1 MLGFVM
7 KSKDILEN
15 LAKKLHDSQNRQEA
29 HEKLIGHFE
38 DLCVDK
44 DFIHEAIKDCIKST
58 DILSSANNL
67 FFHLYTSGDIIIAI
81 NLFSPIIDRAKDITF
96 DNIHHHG
103 WRLLT
108 TGVIS
113 GNGYETINFVKK
125 SLEKV
130 NNGFVEL
137 EIEDIYKHTLGP
149 SKFIDSYQ
157 PHVVFHPESTTATLA
172 LWSAEKPLVNQ
183 KIKKY
188 LKHFSK
194 LRTTLSKIAH
204 VTGLSNKLGL
214 NPIKGLYYHPK
225 NGKIVE
231 TINYSKPADG
241 PTKEILPCMFKFFQ
255 QIGFDDSDFFNKIK
269 NKLAPEYQSLVE
281 MLISHEHI
289 EDKGITGNIRR
300 RFTKKEIISS
310 LN

>member
-1 MLGFVM
+1 M

-15 LAKKLHDSQNRQEA
+15 LAKKLHSSKNRQIT

-38 DLCVDK
+38 DLCADK

-58 DILSSANNL
+58 DVLSNANNL
-67 FFHLYTSGDIIIAI
+67 FFHLLTSGDIIIAI
-81 NLFSPIIDRAKDITF
+81 NLFSPIMDGAKDITF

-125 SLEKV
+125 SHENINDGSVKLEV
-130 NNGFVEL
+130 
-137 EIEDIYKHTLGP
+137 EDIYKHTLGG
-149 SKFIDSYQ
+149 SKFVDSYQ

-194 LRTTLSKIAH
+194 LRTALSKIAH
-204 VTGLSNKLGL
+204 ATGLGKKLGL
-214 NPIKGLYYHPK
+214 NPIKGLYYHPE
-225 NGKIVE
+225 NGKIIE

-241 PTKEILPCMFKFFQ
+241 PPKEILPCLFKFFQ
-255 QIGFDDSDFFNKIK
+255 QIEFDDVDFLNKIK
-269 NKLAPEYQSLVE
+269 NKLAPEHQSLVE
-281 MLISHEHI
+281 MLISHEPI
-289 EDKGITGNIRR
+289 DDKGITGNIRR
-300 RFTKKEIISS
+300 RFTKKEILSS
-310 LN
+310 LNY

>member
-1 MLGFVM
+1 M
-7 KSKDILEN
+7 KSKNILEN
-15 LAKKLHDSQNRQEA
+15 LAKKLHGSQNRKET
-29 HEKLIGHFE
+29 HEKLISHFE
-38 DLCVDK
+38 DLCADK

-58 DILSSANNL
+58 DILSGANNL

-81 NLFSPIIDRAKDITF
+81 NLFSPIIDRAKEITF

-113 GNGYETINFVKK
+113 GNGYETINFVKR
-125 SLEKV
+125 SHEQV
-130 NNGFVEL
+130 NNGVVEL
-137 EIEDIYKHTLGP
+137 KIEDIYKHTLGP

-172 LWSAEKPLVNQ
+172 MWSAEKPLVNQ
-183 KIKKY
+183 KIKRY
-188 LKHFSK
+188 LKHFST

-204 VTGLSNKLGL
+204 LTGLGKKLGL
-214 NPIKGLYYHPK
+214 NPIKGLYYHPE

-231 TINYSKPADG
+231 TINYSKATDG
-241 PTKEILPCMFKFFQ
+241 PTEEILPCMFKFFQ
-255 QIGFDDSDFFNKIK
+255 QIGFDDADFFNKIK
-269 NKLAPEYQSLVE
+269 NKLTPEYHNLVE
-281 MLISHEHI
+281 KLISHEII

-300 RFTKKEIISS
+300 RFTKKEILS
-310 LN
+310 LLN